1 MRPITIL
8 THKDIEWSWGEP
20 QDKAFN
26 QLKKLL
32 TEAPVLGYYD
42 PNADL
47 VIQCDASAYG
57 IGAALMQR
65 GNPLA
70 YASRALTDTESR
82 YSIIEKEMLAIVFA
96 LEKWHQFTYGRP
108 VVVHSDHK
116 PLRAITK
123 KPLDR
128 APKRLQTM
136 LIRALAYD
144 IDVQYLEGK
153 KMLLADTLS
162 RAYIINKQNETD
174 TEFETVNVVQYLP
187 MRAERINDIRNKT
200 RDDSGVGCS
209 RNNDFVKFLSSLTP
223 FYETKIKL
231 LLQAVSRRIVVVS
244 YTGKSTDTRMLAIT
258 MKSVVSYSGRI
269 FL

>member
-1 MRPITIL
+1 
-8 THKDIEWSWGEP
+8 
-20 QDKAFN
+20 
-26 QLKKLL
+26 
-32 TEAPVLGYYD
+32 
-42 PNADL
+42 
-47 VIQCDASAYG
+47 
-57 IGAALMQR
+57 MQK
-65 GNPLA
+65 GKPLA

-108 VVVHSDHK
+108 VAVHLDHK

-123 KPLDR
+123 KPLER

-162 RAYIINKQNETD
+162 RAYINNKQNETD

-187 MRAERINDIRNKT
+187 M
-200 RDDSGVGCS
+200 
-209 RNNDFVKFLSSLTP
+209 
-223 FYETKIKL
+223 
-231 LLQAVSRRIVVVS
+231 
-244 YTGKSTDTRMLAIT
+244 
-258 MKSVVSYSGRI
+258 
-269 FL
+269 